1 MGKRDLVLL
10 LFGLT
15 LLMLTVVASQTN
27 GPRHDHSTQVFK
39 VKPRPQNPPQEFLGF
54 LPKAWPIPPSGPS
67 KKHNSIGLQ
76 SSRGS
81 P

>member
-1 MGKRDLVLL
+1 MGKGNQVLL
-10 LFGLT
+10 LCL
-15 LLMLTVVASQTN
+15 LLMLTVVVSQTH
-27 GPRHDHSTQVFK
+27 GARHSQVFK
-39 VKPRPQNPPQEFLGF
+39 VKPRSQNSTHHDFLGF